1 MKVKDVMTPSPAFAT
16 PQTSLQDVA
25 RMMEE
30 NDCGAI
36 PIMESGA
43 AGRPVGVVTD
53 RDITIRAVAHGK
65 NPLEIRAGDVM
76 SGPPL
81 TVRADA
87 SLDEAVDVMGKS
99 QVRRLIIIDEGGAC
113 CGILSQADV
122 AQHAAKRETAKMV
135 AEVSEPVGV
144 R

>member
-1 MKVKDVMTPSPAFAT
+1 
-16 PQTSLQDVA
+16 
-25 RMMEE
+25 
-30 NDCGAI
+30 G
-36 PIMESGA
+36 
-43 AGRPVGVVTD
+43 GRVGVVAA
-53 RDITIRAVAHGK
+53 RDITIRALAHGK
-65 NPLEIRAGDVM
+65 NPLEMRAGDVM

-81 TVRADA
+81 TIRADA
-87 SLDEAVDVMGKS
+87 SLDEATDLMGKS
-99 QVRRLIIIDEGGAC
+99 QVRRLIVVDEGGAC